1 MLFRVQN
8 TKVLH
13 DNLIPY
19 MTVMLP
25 SSVMRGTLEPQTDP
39 LLDLLEFPMGEN
51 PGGRKPNY
59 KKTQKL
65 PIFKNIIFFLQIP
78 VHISISNIL
87 KNLQS

>member
-1 MLFRVQN
+1 MLFRVKN
-8 TKVLH
+8 AKVLH

-59 KKTQKL
+59 KKKTN
-65 PIFKNIIFFLQIP
+65 PIFKNIIFFSADTSTYIYFKY
-78 VHISISNIL
+78 S
-87 KNLQS
+87 

>member
-59 KKTQKL
+59 KKNQKPQFL
-65 PIFKNIIFFLQIP
+65 KISFFSAHTSTYIYFKY
-78 VHISISNIL
+78 S
-87 KNLQS
+87 

>member
-1 MLFRVQN
+1 MLFSVQI

-13 DNLIPY
+13 DYLTPY

-59 KKTQKL
+59 NQKNQ
-65 PIFKNIIFFLQIP
+65 IFKNIIFCTYQYIYMYLFQIF
-78 VHISISNIL
+78 
-87 KNLQS
+87 